1 MPCNRNG
8 ALSIIVFKLFAVMC
22 FLVNGAVECA
32 GYDDSERKIYQTL
45 SECERDAQ
53 YRFYGLTDVFRQYE
67 QPYEQ
72 IVIGCE
78 EIKD

>member
-1 MPCNRNG
+1 M
-8 ALSIIVFKLFAVMC
+8 FKLFAVMC
-22 FLVNGAVECA
+22 FLVNGAVECTP
-32 GYDDSERKIYQTL
+32 YDDSEQRVYQTL
-45 SECERDAQ
+45 AQCEKDAQ
-53 YRFYGLTDVFRQYE
+53 YRFYGLTDIFIRYE

>member
-1 MPCNRNG
+1 M
-8 ALSIIVFKLFAVMC
+8 FKLFAVMC
-22 FLVNGAVECA
+22 FLVNGVVECT
-32 GYDDSERKIYQTL
+32 GYDDSEGKIYQTL
-45 SECERDAQ
+45 SECEKDAE

-72 IVIGCE
+72 IIIGCE

>member
-1 MPCNRNG
+1 M
-8 ALSIIVFKLFAVMC
+8 FKLFAVMC
-22 FLVNGAVECA
+22 FLVNGAVECTP
-32 GYDDSERKIYQTL
+32 YNDSEGKIYQTL

-53 YRFYGLTDVFRQYE
+53 YRFYGLTDIFTRYQ
-67 QPYEQ
+67 QPYEK

>member
-1 MPCNRNG
+1 MY
-8 ALSIIVFKLFAVMC
+8 KLFAVMC
-22 FLVNGAVECA
+22 FLVNGAVECT
-32 GYDDSERKIYQTL
+32 GYDDSEGRIYQTL

-53 YRFYGLTDVFRQYE
+53 YRFYGLTDIFTRYQ

>member
-1 MPCNRNG
+1 M
-8 ALSIIVFKLFAVMC
+8 FKLFMVMC
-22 FLVNGAVECA
+22 SLVNGAVECTD
-32 GYDDSERKIYQTL
+32 YHDSEANIYQTL
-45 SECERDAQ
+45 LECEKDAQ
-53 YRFYGLTDVFRQYE
+53 YRFYGLTDIFTRYQ

>member
-1 MPCNRNG
+1 M
-8 ALSIIVFKLFAVMC
+8 FKLFAVMC
-22 FLVNGAVECA
+22 FLVNGAVECT
-32 GYDDSERKIYQTL
+32 GYDDSEGKSYQTL
-45 SECERDAQ
+45 SECEKDAQ
-53 YRFYGLTDVFRQYE
+53 YRFNGLTDICTRYE